1 MLKKI
6 LLLLVFIGISSHAYA
21 AKFDLKPG
29 QEIIGKIQTI
39 ETQAGETFAS
49 IAQKY
54 DVAYY
59 GLVEANPGVNPDQP
73 LKRGTMLII
82 PSQYILPQVPH
93 RGIVI
98 NQAELRLYYFP
109 KDKAEVFTFPIGIG
123 RVGWQTP
130 EGVLKIIQKIKHPNW
145 YPPKSI
151 READLADGIKLP
163 QVVPAGPN
171 NPLGDYAMRLSDQT
185 YLIHGTN
192 DPSGVG
198 RRSSAGCVRMYP
210 ENIEQLFNMV
220 PMHTQVRIINQALKL
235 AWQGKNL
242 YLESHVP
249 LQENESKYPA
259 DGAAVVPLIDKAIQ
273 GMQSVDVN
281 WQLAIAVSKEQQG
294 IPQIIATRAHA
305 PDYIVV
311 NSDVKQKIKNSIHP
325 PHHQHQAGKA
335 APKKSV

>member
-6 LLLLVFIGISSHAYA
+6 SLFLVFMIMGFPAYA

-39 ETQAGETFAS
+39 QTQPGETFAS

-54 DVAYY
+54 DVTYY
-59 GLVEANPGVNPDQP
+59 GLVEANPGIDPDQP
-73 LKRGTMLII
+73 LTRGTMLII
-82 PSQYILPQVPH
+82 PSEYILPQVPH

-130 EGVLKIIQKIKHPNW
+130 EGVLDIIQKIKHPNW
-145 YPPKSI
+145 YPPQSI
-151 READLADGIKLP
+151 READLADGMKLP
-163 QVVPAGPN
+163 PVVPAGPN
-171 NPLGDYAMRLSDQT
+171 NPLGNYAMRLSNQT

-198 RRSSAGCVRMYP
+198 RRSSAGCIRMYP

-220 PMHTQVRIINQALKL
+220 PMHTPVRIINQALKL

-249 LQENESKYPA
+249 LQENESKYPT
-259 DGAAVVPLIDKAIQ
+259 DGAAVVPLIDQAIKDVP
-273 GMQSVDVN
+273 SVDIN
-281 WQLAIAVSKEQQG
+281 WQLAVSVSKEQQG
-294 IPQIIATRAHA
+294 IPQIIGVRTDMSDAVATK
-305 PDYIVV
+305 PE
-311 NSDVKQKIKNSIHP
+311 VKQKFKKAV
-325 PHHQHQAGKA
+325 QHQIGKA
-335 APKKSV
+335 A